1 MKKYQMLLQK
11 IKPQYRAIACLFQIA
26 ILDIILYIPL
36 LLLLDW
42 INNAAVSSY
51 LYDLMGVITIFFY
64 WISSKLFFN
73 DMSKAEL
80 KKSVVYAVLMEV
92 FLLVISAV
100 LGGIFMILYTWV
112 GGMTWVIYLMIMIL
126 PDNIAIQVIVQIVA
140 LALPALFL
148 YFRRGKY
155 PTVTIVR

>member
-1 MKKYQMLLQK
+1 MKKYQNMLQK

-36 LLLLDW
+36 LFLLDW
-42 INNAAVSSY
+42 INNATVSSY
-51 LYDLMGVITIFFY
+51 LYDLMGVATIFLY

-80 KKSVVYAVLMEV
+80 KKSVIYAVLMEV

-100 LGGIFMILYTWV
+100 LSGIFMVLYTWV
-112 GGMTWVIYLMIMIL
+112 GGMAWVIFLMVMIL
-126 PDNIAIQVIVQIVA
+126 PDNIAIQVIAQIVA
-140 LALPALFL
+140 LALPAIFL
-148 YFRRGKY
+148 YFRKGKY
-155 PTVTIVR
+155 PIVTIDR

>member
-1 MKKYQMLLQK
+1 MKKYQILLQR
-11 IKPQYRAIACLFQIA
+11 IKPQYRVIACLFQIA

-36 LLLLDW
+36 LFLLDW
-42 INNAAVSSY
+42 INNATVSSY
-51 LYDLMGVITIFFY
+51 LYDLMGVITILFY

-100 LGGIFMILYTWV
+100 LSGIFMILYTWV
-112 GGMTWVIYLMIMIL
+112 GGMAWVIYLMVMIL
-126 PDNIAIQVIVQIVA
+126 PDNIAIQVIAQIAA
-140 LALPALFL
+140 LALPAIFL
-148 YFRRGKY
+148 YFRKGKY